1 MNYKRIAFLIL
12 IVLSC
17 LITYYLFG
25 KGSFSQFRIEG
36 LMNKEQIVD
45 FKEDGTPTN
54 PIVDE
59 YGTPLID
66 GYYFVPYGTEKW
78 TTGTKDYKKYN
89 LKSVPYGYVATPD
102 KKSII
107 AKTNVATLSNGVLD
121 KANNLPEWRE
131 LTYVEYSTIPSKPIE
146 KYVYSNVNN
155 GKSFSPPNG
164 HFKIKKADGRYE
176 IAKIPINHA
185 LLDPSSANPDFTYLK
200 YTGPHQD
207 IPGYIYGNDGIINT
221 GEFVKDA
228 PGTIMAP
235 GDGMYKIK
243 LVMKYKANNTPKKVK
258 YVISKIPAGFL
269 LDSTDKTFTKLLTDL
284 TTYDADN
291 GVNAPTLHPDFTDTN
306 TTTENGDVYYQFD
319 KNGALVEIEYKDS
332 NFAPV
337 LYYMP
342 GAYKFGSSAYV
353 PNYEDSVYLSRMTR
367 EAQTMPGV
375 DPNDLGAAR
384 VTNTSSQLGGFCN
397 ATKNNK
403 IETEK
408 KCNAIEAESCASTSC
423 CVLLGGQKCVA
434 GNESGPSMTA
444 NYSDYTLRNKDFY
457 YYQGK
462 CYGNCQ

>member
-12 IVLSC
+12 IVVSC

-25 KGSFSQFRIEG
+25 KGSFHSANKDGFI
-36 LMNKEQIVD
+36 NKEQIVD

-59 YGTPLID
+59 DGTPLIN

-78 TTGTKDYKKYN
+78 TTGTKDYKKFTI
-89 LKSVPYGYVATPD
+89 KQTPYGYVESPD
-102 KKSII
+102 KKSIV
-107 AKTNVATLSNGVLD
+107 VATSMSN
-121 KANNLPEWRE
+121 KLPSPEMWRE
-131 LTYVEYSTIPSKPIE
+131 LTFDEYSAIPSKPIE
-146 KYVYSNVNN
+146 KYVYSDVNI
-155 GKSFSPPNG
+155 GKTISPPTG
-164 HFKIKKADGRYE
+164 SFKIKKTDTTGKLRYE
-176 IAKIPINHA
+176 IAKLPINHD
-185 LLDPSSANPDFTYLK
+185 LLDPLSVNPDFTYLK

-207 IPGYIYGNDGIINT
+207 IPGYIYGITNT

-228 PGTIMAP
+228 PGTVMAP
-235 GDGMYKIK
+235 GDGKYKIK
-243 LVMKYKANNTPKKVK
+243 MVTEYNIDDTPKKIK
-258 YVISKIPAGFL
+258 YVISEIPAGFL
-269 LDSTDKTFTKLLTDL
+269 LDPVDTSFTKLISDEKTIDASDL
-284 TTYDADN
+284 KTSEEDSKEIDKSKISN
-291 GVNAPTLHPDFTDTN
+291 SG
-306 TTTENGDVYYQFD
+306 VYYQFD
-319 KNGALVEIEYKDS
+319 ANGKLVEIEYRDS

-337 LYYMP
+337 LYYIP

-353 PNYEDSVYLSRMTR
+353 PNYEDSVYLSRMAR
-367 EAQTMPGV
+367 QAQTMPGV
-375 DPNDLGAAR
+375 DPDGGGAVR

-397 ATKNNK
+397 ANKNNK

-408 KCNAIEAESCASTSC
+408 KCNAIQVESCASTSC

-444 NYSDYTLRNKDFY
+444 NYSDYTLQNKDFY